1 MLRLTTRK
9 AQSISSADRS
19 IERAVARSVF
29 PSDRECPTA
38 TDDASLD
45 WYHHW
50 LQERIEQLPSA
61 VTKRIRS
68 FPAVFCK
75 VAVLTKSKCSI
86 NEIAASLPR
95 SDMLETPDTDDDRRL
110 LTCVVFA
117 LLGWQTMLYEPALG
131 IAPPQQLAV
140 ADVLDGFSSQA
151 LTSLKQD
158 CSQAR
163 RSLPDF
169 LLGFGLMLPRGNLC
183 MSEDHDERD
192 AFEKTAV
199 VGSRD
204 LNAALLHS
212 LARVT
217 IKWVDVMAPH
227 LELDKATNTLFL
239 YRYPSFCLANIQ
251 PYDGVGNRGV
261 IHGCAAGNDS
271 PSEWACE
278 AEVTQLLRE
287 IILSYRLLFGQ
298 SKASRRLFQ
307 PKTAFGSGAPKAQDA
322 FLTRLCS
329 DG

>member
-1 MLRLTTRK
+1 MECGLSAESVETREN
-9 AQSISSADRS
+9 AQEFSRSCSEQHTQSISSADRS

-29 PSDRECPTA
+29 PSDRKCPTA

-50 LQERIEQLPSA
+50 LQERIEQLPGA

-158 CSQAR
+158 CFQAR

-169 LLGFGLMLPRGNLC
+169 LLGFGLMLC
-183 MSEDHDERD
+183 
-192 AFEKTAV
+192 FCTAILRSV
-199 VGSRD
+199 WLTSSPTM
-204 LNAALLHS
+204 AL
-212 LARVT
+212 
-217 IKWVDVMAPH
+217 
-227 LELDKATNTLFL
+227 AT
-239 YRYPSFCLANIQ
+239 
-251 PYDGVGNRGV
+251 
-261 IHGCAAGNDS
+261 
-271 PSEWACE
+271 
-278 AEVTQLLRE
+278 EV
-287 IILSYRLLFGQ
+287 
-298 SKASRRLFQ
+298 
-307 PKTAFGSGAPKAQDA
+307 
-322 FLTRLCS
+322 
-329 DG
+329 